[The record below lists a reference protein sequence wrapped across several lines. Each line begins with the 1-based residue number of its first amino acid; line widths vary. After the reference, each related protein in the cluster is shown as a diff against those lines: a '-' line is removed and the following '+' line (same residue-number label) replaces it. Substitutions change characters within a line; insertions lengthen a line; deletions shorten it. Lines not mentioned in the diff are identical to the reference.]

1 MARAINME
9 LLEQKIRKAEQEVA
23 KAKRTYDTATAE
35 LKRLLDKRDAIR
47 SQELIKAVAKSP
59 LSYEEIM
66 AFIKSGSVSSET
78 AEDEQ

>member
-47 SQELIKAVAKSP
+47 SQELIKAVAESP